1 MSTDLTR
8 PPADPPVDPQPA
20 GAPSIP
26 WWTRGDTNAFF
37 GLGFN
42 ILVNVLTLTG
52 LMIGVVR
59 VPAGDVLGT
68 VLPALGVALI
78 LGNLYYTFL
87 ARRLARRENRSDVT
101 ALPYGPSVPHMFIVV
116 FVVMLPVYLKT
127 GDAARAWGAGL
138 AWAFMI
144 GIIVMIGAFVGPYIR
159 RLTPR
164 AAMLG
169 TLAGISLTFISMRPA
184 AQMWEAA
191 WIGLPVLAIILIG
204 FFTDIRLP
212 FGIPVGLAALL
223 VGTAIG
229 WIGGAMSAP
238 DVAKAASDV
247 ALGLPDLRVDMLASG
262 LSNLAPLL
270 GTAIPLGVY
279 NFTEAMSNVESAAAA
294 GDNYNLR
301 SVLLADGAGAVIGS
315 AFGSPFPPAVYIG
328 HPGWK
333 DAGGRAGYSLASGI
347 VIGILCFLGLF
358 GVLDALL
365 PVPAIV
371 PILLYIGL
379 LIGAQAFQAVPRLH
393 AIAVVAAILPNLAQ
407 WASGLI
413 DNALNAAG
421 TSADKVGMTALN
433 GAGVVYQGLQ
443 TLGEGAVL
451 VGLILG
457 TMVTFIL
464 EKKFRLA
471 AIASAVG
478 AVLSFIG
485 LIHAPQVA
493 WAADPPVALGYAL
506 FGVVCLLYS
515 FLPGA
520 AEPVTVDESDVVA
533 GH

>member
-1 MSTDLTR
+1 
-8 PPADPPVDPQPA
+8 V
-20 GAPSIP
+20 I
-26 WWTRGDTNAFF
+26 
-37 GLGFN
+37 
-42 ILVNVLTLTG
+42 VL
-52 LMIGVVR
+52 
-59 VPAGDVLGT
+59 
-68 VLPALGVALI
+68 
-78 LGNLYYTFL
+78 
-87 ARRLARRENRSDVT
+87 
-101 ALPYGPSVPHMFIVV
+101 
-116 FVVMLPVYLKT
+116 
-127 GDAARAWGAGL
+127 
-138 AWAFMI
+138 
-144 GIIVMIGAFVGPYIR
+144 IGAFVGPFIR
-159 RLTPR
+159 KITPR

-184 AQMWEAA
+184 AQIWEAA
-191 WIGLPVLAIILIG
+191 WIGLPVLGIILVG
-204 FFTDIRLP
+204 FFTNIRLP
-212 FGIPVGLAALL
+212 GGIPVGLAALL

-229 WIGGAMSAP
+229 WIGGYMSAP
-238 DVAKAASDV
+238 DVSQAVSDIAIGV
-247 ALGLPDLRVDMLASG
+247 PDLRVDMLLSG

-294 GDNYNLR
+294 GDDYNLR
-301 SVLLADGAGAVIGS
+301 SVLLADGAGACIGS

-333 DAGGRAGYSLASGI
+333 DAGGRAGYSLASGV

-358 GVLDALL
+358 GVLDSLL

-421 TSADKVGMTALN
+421 TSASGVGMEKLN
-433 GAGVVYQGLQ
+433 GAGVVYEGLQ

-451 VGLILG
+451 VGLVLG

-464 EKKFRLA
+464 EKKFLYA

-478 AVLSFIG
+478 AALSFVG

-493 WAADPPVALGYAL
+493 WAANPSVALGYL
-506 FGVVCLLYS
+506 FFGVVCVLYS

-520 AEPVTVDESDVVA
+520 KDPVVVDEADTVA

>member
-1 MSTDLTR
+1 MTTDVAK
-8 PPADPPVDPQPA
+8 PPADPPVDPPA
-20 GAPSIP
+20 AHSTSLPI
-26 WWTRGDTNAFF
+26 WTRGDTNAFF

-52 LMIGVVR
+52 LMIGVVS
-59 VPAGDVLGT
+59 VPADDVLGT

-87 ARRLARRENRSDVT
+87 ARRLARRENRNDVT

-116 FVVMLPVYLKT
+116 FVVMLPVYLRTK
-127 GDAARAWGAGL
+127 DPIQAWSAGL

-144 GIIVMIGAFVGPYIR
+144 GVIVMIGAFVGPYIR
-159 RLTPR
+159 KLTPR

-169 TLAGISLTFISMRPA
+169 TLAGISITFISMRPA
-184 AQMWEAA
+184 AQMWEVA

-204 FFTDIRLP
+204 FFTDVKLP

-229 WIGGAMSAP
+229 WIGGFMSAP
-238 DVAKAASDV
+238 RVGQAISDI
-247 ALGLPDLRVDMLASG
+247 AIGIPDLRIGLLTHGLA
-262 LSNLAPLL
+262 NLAPLL

-294 GDNYNLR
+294 GDNFNLR

-333 DAGGRAGYSLASGI
+333 DAGGRANYSLASG
-347 VIGILCFLGLF
+347 VMIGILCFLGLF

-393 AIAVVAAILPNLAQ
+393 AVAVVAALLPNLAQ

-421 TSADKVGMTALN
+421 TSATKVGVGALN
-433 GAGVVYQGLQ
+433 KAGVVYDGLQ
-443 TLGEGAVL
+443 TLGQGAVL

-464 EKKFRLA
+464 EKKFGYA
-471 AIASAVG
+471 AIASFTG
-478 AVLSFIG
+478 AALSFIG
-485 LIHAPQVA
+485 LIHAPEVA
-493 WAADPPVALGYAL
+493 WAANPQVALGYVF
-506 FGVVCLLYS
+506 FGLVCTAYS
-515 FLPGA
+515 FMPGA
-520 AEPVTVDESDVVA
+520 KDPVEVDESDVVA

>member
-1 MSTDLTR
+1 MSTVSD
-8 PPADPPVDPQPA
+8 PPAQPSTDKATPPGV
-20 GAPSIP
+20 S
-26 WWTRGDTNAFF
+26 WWTRGDLNAFF

-52 LMIGVVR
+52 LMIGVIA

-87 ARRLARRENRSDVT
+87 ARRLARKENRSDVT

-116 FVVMLPVYLKT
+116 FVVMLPVYLNT
-127 GDAARAWGAGL
+127 DDPIRAWEAGL
-138 AWAFMI
+138 AWAFLI
-144 GIIVMIGAFVGPYIR
+144 GVIVMIGAFVGPYIR
-159 RLTPR
+159 KLTPR

-169 TLAGISLTFISMRPA
+169 TLAGISITFISMRPA

-204 FFTDIRLP
+204 FFTNMKLP
-212 FGIPVGLAALL
+212 FNIPVGLAALL

-229 WIGGAMSAP
+229 WAGGFMSAP
-238 DVAKAASDV
+238 DVTAAVSNI
-247 ALGLPDLRVDMLASG
+247 AIGIPDLRIDLLFNG
-262 LSNLAPLL
+262 LSDLAPLL

-301 SVLLADGAGAVIGS
+301 SVLLADGAGAIVGS

-333 DAGGRAGYSLASGI
+333 DAGGRASYSLASG
-347 VIGILCFLGLF
+347 VAIGILCFVGLF
-358 GVLDALL
+358 GILDALL

-393 AIAVVAAILPNLAQ
+393 AVAVVAALLPNLAE
-407 WASGLI
+407 WGRGLI

-421 TSADKVGMTALN
+421 TSASEVGMEALN
-433 GAGVVYQGLQ
+433 GAGVVYEGLKV
-443 TLGEGAVL
+443 LGEGAVL
-451 VGLILG
+451 VGLIFG
-457 TMVTFIL
+457 SMVCFIL
-464 EKKFRLA
+464 EKKFLYA
-471 AIASAVG
+471 AIAAGVG

-485 LIHAPQVA
+485 LIHAPQVE
-493 WAADPPVALGYAL
+493 WAASPSVSLGYVF
-506 FGVVCLLYS
+506 FGLVCLIYH
-515 FLPGA
+515 FLPGSKD
-520 AEPVTVDESDVVA
+520 PVDVDESDVVA

>member
-1 MSTDLTR
+1 MSTEIS
-8 PPADPPVDPQPA
+8 DPPVDPPTEKPA
-20 GAPSIP
+20 PTVA

-52 LMIGVVR
+52 LMIGVIA

-87 ARRLARRENRSDVT
+87 ARRLAKRENRSDVT

-116 FVVMLPVYLKT
+116 FVVMLPVYLNT
-127 GDAARAWGAGL
+127 DNAVQAWSAGL

-144 GIIVMIGAFVGPYIR
+144 GVIVMIGAFVGPYIR
-159 RLTPR
+159 KLTPR

-169 TLAGISLTFISMRPA
+169 TLAGISITFISMRPA

-204 FFTDIRLP
+204 FFTDVKLP

-229 WIGGAMSAP
+229 WAGGYMSAP
-238 DVAKAASDV
+238 DVGQAFSDIAV
-247 ALGLPDLRVDMLASG
+247 GVPDLRLDLLFSG

-301 SVLLADGAGAVIGS
+301 SVLLADGAGAVVGS

-333 DAGGRAGYSLASGI
+333 DAGGRASYSLASGLM
-347 VIGILCFLGLF
+347 IGIFCFVGLF
-358 GVLDALL
+358 GILDALL

-393 AIAVVAAILPNLAQ
+393 AIAVVAALLPNLAE
-407 WASGLI
+407 WAKTQV

-421 TSADKVGMTALN
+421 TSASEVGMEALN
-433 GAGVVYQGLQ
+433 GAGVVYEGLK

-464 EKKFRLA
+464 DKKFRYA
-471 AIASAVG
+471 AIAATVG
-478 AVLSFIG
+478 AALSFIG
-485 LIHAPQVA
+485 LIHAPEVS
-493 WAADPPVALGYAL
+493 WAASPAVALGYL
-506 FGVVCLLYS
+506 FFAAVCLAYS
-515 FLPGA
+515 LLPGA
-520 AEPVTVDESDVVA
+520 KDPVVVDESDIVA

>member
-1 MSTDLTR
+1 MSTTTDPAPPTGPSS
-8 PPADPPVDPQPA
+8 PPAPLT
-20 GAPSIP
+20 IP

-52 LMIGVVR
+52 LMIAVVQ
-59 VPAGDVLGT
+59 VPAGAVLGT

-87 ARRLARRENRSDVT
+87 ARRLAKRENRTDVT

-116 FVVMLPVYLKT
+116 FVVMLPVFLAS
-127 GDAARAWGAGL
+127 GDAMQAWEAGL

-144 GIIVMIGAFVGPYIR
+144 GVIVMIGAFIGPYVR
-159 RLTPR
+159 KLTPR

-169 TLAGISLTFISMRPA
+169 TLAGISITFISMRPA
-184 AQMWEAA
+184 AQMWEVA

-204 FFTDIRLP
+204 FFTDVKLP
-212 FGIPVGLAALL
+212 GNIPVGLAALL

-229 WIGGAMSAP
+229 WIGGYMS
-238 DVAKAASDV
+238 V
-247 ALGLPDLRVDMLASG
+247 PDLEQAVSDIAIGIPDQRFDMLFSG
-262 LSNLAPLL
+262 LGDLAPLL

-301 SVLLADGAGAVIGS
+301 SVLLADGAGACVGA

-333 DAGGRAGYSLASGI
+333 DAGGRASYSLASGA
-347 VIGILCFLGLF
+347 VIGVLCFVGLF
-358 GVLDALL
+358 GVLEALL

-379 LIGAQAFQAVPRLH
+379 LIGAQAFQAVPRIH
-393 AIAVVAAILPNLAQ
+393 AIAVVAAILPNLAE
-407 WASGLI
+407 WGRGMI
-413 DNALNAAG
+413 DNALSAAG
-421 TSADKVGMTALN
+421 TTAEEVGAEALGN
-433 GAGVVYQGLQ
+433 AGLVYEGLK

-451 VGLILG
+451 VGLVLG
-457 TMVTFIL
+457 TIVTFIL
-464 EKKFRLA
+464 DKKFHFA
-471 AIASAVG
+471 AIACGVG
-478 AVLSFIG
+478 AVMSFIG
-485 LIHAPQVA
+485 LIHAPEVS
-493 WAADPPVALGYAL
+493 WAASPEVSLGYVL
-506 FGVVCLLYS
+506 FGVVCIAYW
-515 FLPGA
+515 FLPNA
-520 AEPVTVDESDVVA
+520 RTPRTVDEADVVA